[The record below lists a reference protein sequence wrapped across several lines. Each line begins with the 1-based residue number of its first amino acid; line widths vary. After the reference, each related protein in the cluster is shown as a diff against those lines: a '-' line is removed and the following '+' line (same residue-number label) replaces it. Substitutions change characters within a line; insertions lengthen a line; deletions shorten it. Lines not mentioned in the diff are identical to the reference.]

1 MGGVR
6 PRTGDALETKGRTAM
21 GKTFR
26 LTVNDKTYN
35 VEIGDL
41 SQPTIEVGVDGEVF
55 SVRLESD
62 APEVDRGPAPVI
74 SMAANPVAPI
84 APPTMPSPRTKGPS
98 TPPAATDGKVLTAPM
113 PGVVLAVRVKAGD
126 RVKRGEE
133 MVLLESMKM
142 ELNILAGAD
151 GVVRKVFVT
160 QGQNVAHGAILVEFQ

>member
-1 MGGVR
+1 
-6 PRTGDALETKGRTAM
+6 M

-26 LTVNDKTYN
+26 LTVNDKTYS
-35 VEIGDL
+35 VEMGDL
-41 SQPTIEVGVDGEVF
+41 NQSTIEVRVDGEMF

-62 APEVDRGPAPVI
+62 APEMDRGPAPVM
-74 SMAANPVAPI
+74 SMAANPVAPT
-84 APPTMPSPRTKGPS
+84 ASPAVPSPRTKGPS

-126 RVKRGEE
+126 KVKRGEE

-151 GVVRKVFVT
+151 GVVKKVFVS
-160 QGQNVAHGAILVEFQ
+160 QGQNVAHGTILVQFE

>member
-1 MGGVR
+1 
-6 PRTGDALETKGRTAM
+6 M

-26 LTVNDKTYN
+26 LTVNDKTYS

-41 SQPTIEVGVDGEVF
+41 NQSTIEVRVDGELF
-55 SVRLESD
+55 GVRLEGD
-62 APEVDRGPAPVI
+62 AQAVDRGPAPVM
-74 SMAANPVAPI
+74 SMAANPVAPTL
-84 APPTMPSPRTKGPS
+84 PPETPSPVTKGPAK
-98 TPPAATDGKVLTAPM
+98 PPAATDGKVLTAPM

-151 GVVRKVFVT
+151 GVVKKVCVT

>member
-1 MGGVR
+1 
-6 PRTGDALETKGRTAM
+6 M

-26 LTVNDKTYN
+26 LTVNDKTYG

-41 SQPTIEVGVDGEVF
+41 SQSTIEVRVDGEMF
-55 SVRLESD
+55 SVRLEGD
-62 APEVDRGPAPVI
+62 APEVDRGPAPVM
-74 SMAANPVAPI
+74 SMAANPVAPP
-84 APPTMPSPRTKGPS
+84 ASPAVPSPRTKGPS
-98 TPPAATDGKVLTAPM
+98 TPAATTDGKTLAAPM

-151 GVVRKVFVT
+151 GVVKKVCVT
-160 QGQNVAHGAILVEFQ
+160 QGQNVAHGAILVEFE

>member
-1 MGGVR
+1 
-6 PRTGDALETKGRTAM
+6 M

-26 LTVNDKTYN
+26 LTVGDKTYN

-41 SQPTIEVGVDGEVF
+41 STVPIMVRVDGETLY
-55 SVRLESD
+55 VRLESE
-62 APEVDRGPAPVI
+62 APEMDRGPVPVI
-74 SMAANPVAPI
+74 SMAHNPPAPA
-84 APPTMPSPRTKGPS
+84 APPTAPSPRTKGSPA
-98 TPPAATDGKVLTAPM
+98 PQAATDGKTLAAPM

-151 GVVRKVFVT
+151 GVVKKVCVT
-160 QGQNVAHGAILVEFQ
+160 QGQNVAHGAILVEFE